1 MKMKIFD
8 IELINDKRIISNNRQ
23 DCIDKINF
31 VFKDNQYI
39 KKMNLHNLDR
49 MTKGDYK
56 INIIKS
62 CIKVDIQEYFK
73 KDVEKFKSNLKKE
86 KTKDAINKAISRLC
100 IRLYTQLDAV
110 KHQDYYE
117 YLNNPQD
124 NNEVEKVK
132 KMSNLITEK
141 NTNDTFLKHK
151 PITDKMDHIMI
162 EEHETKTAEEQ
173 EIKKV
178 EEPPDYKSIFV
189 KRINKNTDEVKKP
202 MNEKPINEKPIIK
215 NDIDNNEGALPP
227 SKPPINKGGS
237 GGNSSPHN
245 DYKEVDDKLTK
256 QINSFYSKN
265 HNKTNKKT
273 IKYNHSHTIKK
284 THFLQQTDNKKR
296 KRINITDEIKNEDTI
311 DKPYYDD
318 NDDDNDNENDYNND
332 YETDDDEIP
341 DIEVI
346 NRLKKE
352 NIYTLNANDVNL
364 LIEIFERHIKY
375 VGAFKVDEIINEKL
389 NLLWK
394 MEQYY
399 KRR

>member
-31 VFKDNQYI
+31 IFKDNPLI

-49 MTKGDYK
+49 MTRGDYK
-56 INIIKS
+56 INIVNS
-62 CIKVDIQEYFK
+62 FIKVDIQEYFK
-73 KDVEKFKSNLKKE
+73 KDVEKFKSNITKE
-86 KTKDAINKAISRLC
+86 KSKDAINKSISRLC

-117 YLNNPQD
+117 YLNNPDD
-124 NNEVEKVK
+124 NTEVEKVK
-132 KMSNLITEK
+132 KMSNLITSNDEPIKKSTIK
-141 NTNDTFLKHK
+141 NIEVKTHAIQ
-151 PITDKMDHIMI
+151 PINEPDNLDQVINK
-162 EEHETKTAEEQ
+162 EP

-189 KRINKNTDEVKKP
+189 KRINKNTD
-202 MNEKPINEKPIIK
+202 
-215 NDIDNNEGALPP
+215 
-227 SKPPINKGGS
+227 
-237 GGNSSPHN
+237 
-245 DYKEVDDKLTK
+245 DYKSVDDKFTK
-256 QINSFYSKN
+256 TINSFINSKK
-265 HNKTNKKT
+265 HNKSNKKT

-284 THFLQQTDNKKR
+284 NHFLQQTDKKL

-311 DKPYYDD
+311 DKTYDD
-318 NDDDNDNENDYNND
+318 NDTDNDNENENNND

-352 NIYTLNANDVNL
+352 DIYTLNTNDVNQ

-375 VGAFKVDEIINEKL
+375 VGAFKVDDIINEKL

-399 KRR
+399 KRQM

>member
-31 VFKDNQYI
+31 IFKDNPLI

-49 MTKGDYK
+49 MTRGDYK
-56 INIIKS
+56 INIVNS
-62 CIKVDIQEYFK
+62 FIKVDIQEYFK
-73 KDVEKFKSNLKKE
+73 KDVEKFKSNITKE
-86 KTKDAINKAISRLC
+86 KSKDAINKSISRLC

-117 YLNNPQD
+117 YLNNPDD
-124 NNEVEKVK
+124 NTEVEKVK
-132 KMSNLITEK
+132 KMSNLITSNDEPIKKSTIK
-141 NTNDTFLKHK
+141 NIDVKTHAIQ
-151 PITDKMDHIMI
+151 PIKEPDKLDQVINK
-162 EEHETKTAEEQ
+162 EP

-178 EEPPDYKSIFV
+178 EEPADYKSIFV
-189 KRINKNTDEVKKP
+189 KRINKNTDVV
-202 MNEKPINEKPIIK
+202 EKPINEKPIIK
-215 NDIDNNEGALPP
+215 NDNVDT
-227 SKPPINKGGS
+227 
-237 GGNSSPHN
+237 
-245 DYKEVDDKLTK
+245 DYKKVGDKLTK
-256 QINSFYSKN
+256 HIKSLDIKK
-265 HNKTNKKT
+265 HNKSSKKT

-284 THFLQQTDNKKR
+284 NHFLQQTDKKR
-296 KRINITDEIKNEDTI
+296 KRINITDEIKNEDTT
-311 DKPYYDD
+311 DKTYDDD

-352 NIYTLNANDVNL
+352 DIYTLNTNDINE

-399 KRR
+399 KRQM